1 VNLSEPFVRR
11 PIGTTLLTIGI
22 ALAGIA
28 AYFQLPVAPLPQF
41 DLPAISVQ
49 ARLAGASP
57 ETMAT
62 SVATPLEKRLGR
74 LAAVS
79 EMTSRSNVGNTQI
92 QLQFD
97 LSRDIDGAA
106 RDVMAAINASRSDLP
121 ATLRSNPGYRKFNA
135 SESPV
140 MILSMTSKTRTRTDI
155 YDSAATIIQQQLSQV
170 KGVGDVSIQGGA
182 LPAVRVELNPLTL
195 SQYGIALEDVRAA
208 LSASNANRPKGV
220 IDNGG
225 QRYQIYTNDAGRYAK
240 DYAPLVIAYRNGR
253 AVRLEDVAEV
263 VDGPED
269 IHNVGLV
276 NGENAVTVQVSRS
289 PGANIIQTVE
299 AIKARL
305 PTLQSAIPPD
315 IELKPVIDR
324 SITIRASLADVER
337 TLAIST
343 ILVIAVVAFFLQSG
357 GATLVPS
364 VAVTVSLLGTIGIMF
379 LLGFSLNNL
388 SLMAL
393 TISTGFVVDDA
404 IVVLEN
410 ITRNVERGMP
420 RFQAALKG
428 AQEVGFTVMSISVSL
443 IAVFIPILLMT
454 GILGRLFR
462 EFAITLSAAI
472 LISLL
477 LSLTTTPMMCAYLI
491 GRPKPGAK
499 RGLWARASDGAF
511 GWMHKVYAKGLK
523 WALDSGPIILAILVC
538 TICLTTYLYTKVPK
552 GFFPEQDTSQMM
564 GGLQADQSS
573 SFQISAQ
580 RLRRFVAILQNDPAI
595 QTVVANTGGNSSGA
609 FFQIGLKPKNQRDPV
624 AKVVT
629 RLRPQLTRVS
639 GASLFLNP
647 VQDLRIGG
655 RQSNATYQYTLQ
667 ADSLSELRNWATKL
681 KEAMQK
687 YPSLED
693 VNTDQE
699 DRGLQSFITI
709 DKDRLSRLGLA
720 ITDVDNT
727 LYDAFGQRQVTTI
740 YNAQNQYSVVM
751 EVAQQYAQD
760 PTALQY
766 IYVPRRAPPASG
778 SAFAQAAAAAAL
790 RPSTATGGVQQN
802 TNTGAASNEAQA
814 PPGRG
819 ASQGA
824 AVSLTQ
830 KEPVPLAAFARWA
843 DSATPTQ
850 VNHQDTSP
858 ATTVSFNL
866 AEGASLSDAQADI
879 KAAEASISMPASVQ
893 GSFQGN
899 AKLFQQSLGDEL
911 YLILAAILAVYI
923 VLGILYE
930 SYIHPWTVLSTL
942 PSAGLGAVVA
952 LFLFHTEFTIIALIG
967 VILLIGIVKK
977 NAIMMIDF
985 ALEAERARGL
995 SSREAIYEAAL
1006 IRFRPIMMTTFAAI
1020 LGAIPLAIGW
1030 GEGSEMRR
1038 PLGITIIGGL
1048 LVSQVLT
1055 LLTTPVVYM
1064 YLDRFRRRKADES
1077 YLSRATGPT
1086 PNPNPAE

>member
-1 VNLSEPFVRR
+1 VNLSAPFVRR

-22 ALAGIA
+22 ALAGII
-28 AYFQLPVAPLPQF
+28 AYFQLPVSPLPQF
-41 DLPAISVQ
+41 DLPAIQVRAS
-49 ARLAGASP
+49 LPGASP
-57 ETMAT
+57 ENMAT

-74 LAAVS
+74 LAGVT
-79 EMTSRSNVGNTQI
+79 ELTSRSGVGQTQI

-106 RDVMAAINASRSDLP
+106 RDVMAAVNAARSDMP
-121 ATLRSNPGYRKFNA
+121 STMRSNPSYRKFNP
-135 SESPV
+135 SDQPIL
-140 MILSMTSKTRTRTDI
+140 ILSMTSKTRTRTDI
-155 YDSAATIIQQQLSQV
+155 YDSAATIVQQQLSQV
-170 KGVGDVSIQGGA
+170 KGVGDVTIQGGS
-182 LPAVRVELNPLTL
+182 LPAVRVELNPLAL
-195 SQYGIALEDVRAA
+195 ARYGIGLEDVRAA
-208 LSASNANRPKGV
+208 IAASNANRPKGV
-220 IDNGG
+220 IDSGI

-240 DYAPLVIAYRNGR
+240 DYAPLVVAYRNGN
-253 AVRLEDVAEV
+253 AVRLSDVAQV

-269 IHNVGLV
+269 IHNTGLV
-276 NGENAVTVQVSRS
+276 NGQNAVQVVVSRA
-289 PGANIIQTVE
+289 PGANIIQTVD
-299 AIKARL
+299 AVKAKL
-305 PTLQSAIPPD
+305 PAVKSAIPPD
-315 IELKPVIDR
+315 IELDPVIDR
-324 SITIRASLADVER
+324 STTIRASLADVER

-364 VAVTVSLLGTIGIMF
+364 VAVTVSLLGTIGVMF

-410 ITRNVERGMP
+410 ITRNVEKGMP

-428 AQEVGFTVMSISVSL
+428 AQEVGFTVMSISISL
-443 IAVFIPILLMT
+443 IAVFIPILLMG

-462 EFAITLSAAI
+462 EFAISLTAAI
-472 LISLL
+472 LISLV

-499 RGLWARASDGAF
+499 RNWFARMSDGSFA
-511 GWMHKVYAKGLK
+511 WMHKMYAKALT
-523 WALDSGPIILAILVC
+523 WALESGPIILAILVC
-538 TICLTTYLYTKVPK
+538 TAALTVYLIEKTPK
-552 GFFPEQDTSQMM
+552 GFFPEQDTGMM
-564 GGLQADQSS
+564 QGGAIADQSS
-573 SFQISAQ
+573 SFQVSAQ

-595 QTVVANTGGNSSGA
+595 QTVVANTGGNSNF
-609 FFQIGLKPKNQRDPV
+609 FFQISLKPKNQRDPV
-624 AKVVT
+624 QTVVT
-629 RLRPQLTRVS
+629 RLRPQLSRVS
-639 GASLFLNP
+639 GANLFLNP

-667 ADSLSELRNWATKL
+667 AQSLTELRTWATKL
-681 KEAMQK
+681 SDAMKK
-687 YPSLED
+687 YPALED

-699 DRGLQSFITI
+699 DRGLQTFITL
-709 DKDRLSRLGLA
+709 DKDKLARLGL
-720 ITDVDNT
+720 TPGDVDNT

-740 YNAQNQYSVVM
+740 YNAQNQYFVVM

-760 PTALQY
+760 PTSLQY
-766 IYVPRRAPPASG
+766 IYVPTRPQPANAT
-778 SAFAQAAAAAAL
+778 AFAQAAAAAAL
-790 RPSTATGGVQQN
+790 RPSTATGGVQTN
-802 TNTGAASNEAQA
+802 TNTGAAANEAQA

-824 AVSLTQ
+824 AVSLTA
-830 KEPVPLAAFARWA
+830 KAAVPLSAIGKWA
-843 DSATPTQ
+843 DSASPTQ

-858 ATTVSFNL
+858 ATTISFNL

-879 KAAEASISMPASVQ
+879 KAAQASIGMPNDVQ
-893 GSFQGN
+893 GVFAGTAKTFQDS
-899 AKLFQQSLGDEL
+899 QSDQL
-911 YLILAAILAVYI
+911 YLIITAILAVYI

-930 SYIHPWTVLSTL
+930 SYIHPLTVLSTL
-942 PSAGLGAVVA
+942 PPAGLGAVVA
-952 LFLFHTEFTIIALIG
+952 LFLFHTELSIIAMIG
-967 VILLIGIVKK
+967 MILLIGIVKK

-985 ALEAERARGL
+985 ALEAERSRGL
-995 SSREAIYEAAL
+995 SSRDAIYEAAM
-1006 IRFRPIMMTTFAAI
+1006 IRFRPIMMTTFAAM
-1020 LGAIPLAIGW
+1020 LGAIPLAVGW

-1064 YLDRFRRRKADES
+1064 YLDRFRRRKPNEA
-1077 YLSRATGPT
+1077 YLSRAGGFT
-1086 PNPNPAE
+1086 PDPNPAE

>member
-1 VNLSEPFVRR
+1 MNLSAPFVRR

-28 AYFQLPVAPLPQF
+28 AYFQLPVSPLPQF
-41 DLPAISVQ
+41 DLPSISVS

-57 ETMAT
+57 ENMAT

-74 LAAVS
+74 LAAVT
-79 EMTSRSNVGNTQI
+79 EMTSRSGVGQTQI

-106 RDVMAAINASRSDLP
+106 RDVMAAINASRGDLP
-121 ATLRSNPGYRKFNA
+121 ATLRSNPSYRKFNPA
-135 SESPV
+135 DQPII
-140 MILSMTSKTRTRTDI
+140 ILSMTSKTRTRTDI

-170 KGVGDVSIQGGA
+170 KGVGDVGIQGGA
-182 LPAVRVELNPLTL
+182 LPAVRVEINPLAL
-195 SQYGIALEDVRAA
+195 SRYGIGLEDVRAA
-208 LSASNANRPKGV
+208 ISASNANRPKGV
-220 IDNGG
+220 IDTGA

-240 DYAPLVIAYRNGR
+240 DYAPLVIAYRNGN
-253 AVRLEDVAEV
+253 AVRLSDVAEV

-269 IHNVGLV
+269 IHNTGLV
-276 NGENAVTVQVSRS
+276 NGQNAVTVVVSRA
-289 PGANIIQTVE
+289 PGANIIQTVD
-299 AIKARL
+299 AVKARL
-305 PTLQSAIPPD
+305 PTLRAAIPQD
-315 IELKPVIDR
+315 IELQPVIDR

-343 ILVIAVVAFFLQSG
+343 VLVIAVVAFFLQSG

-364 VAVTVSLLGTIGIMF
+364 VAVTVSLLGTIGVMF

-410 ITRNVERGMP
+410 ITRNVEKGMP
-420 RFQAALKG
+420 RFQAALVG
-428 AQEVGFTVMSISVSL
+428 AQQVGFTVLSISISL
-443 IAVFIPILLMT
+443 IAVFIPILLMS

-472 LISLL
+472 LISLI

-491 GRPKPGAK
+491 GRPKPDAK
-499 RGLWARASDGAF
+499 RNWFGRVSDGSF
-511 GWMHKVYAKGLK
+511 NWMKGLYAKGLT
-523 WALDSGPIILAILVC
+523 WALDSGPIILAILLC
-538 TICLTTYLYTKVPK
+538 TCCLTTYLYMKVPK
-552 GFFPEQDTSQMM
+552 GFFPEQDTSQMQ
-564 GGLQADQSS
+564 GGAQADQSS

-580 RLRRFVAILQNDPAI
+580 RLRRFAAILQADPAI
-595 QTVVANTGGNSSGA
+595 QTVVANTGGNSGA
-609 FFQIGLKPKNQRDPV
+609 FFQISLKPKGQRDPV
-624 AKVVT
+624 QTVVT
-629 RLRPQLTRVS
+629 RLRPQLSRIQ
-639 GASLFLNP
+639 GANLFLNP

-667 ADSLSELRNWATKL
+667 AQSLTELRTWATKL
-681 KEAMQK
+681 AEAMK
-687 YPSLED
+687 NYPALED

-699 DRGLQSFITI
+699 DRGLQTFITI
-709 DKDRLSRLGLA
+709 DKDKLARLGL
-720 ITDVDNT
+720 TPGDVDNA

-766 IYVPRRAPPASG
+766 VYVPTRPQPST
-778 SAFAQAAAAAAL
+778 STAFAQAAAAAAL
-790 RPSTATGGVQQN
+790 RPSTATGGVQTN

-824 AVSLTQ
+824 AVSLTA
-830 KEPVPLAAFARWA
+830 KAPVPLATVGKWA
-843 DSATPTQ
+843 DSATPTS

-858 ATTVSFNL
+858 ATTISFNL
-866 AEGASLSDAQADI
+866 AEGASLSDAQADVR
-879 KAAEASISMPASVQ
+879 AAQASIGMPLTVQ
-893 GSFQGN
+893 GSFQGT
-899 AKLFQQSLGDEL
+899 ARQFQQSLGDEL
-911 YLILAAILAVYI
+911 YLIMAAILAVYI

-930 SYIHPWTVLSTL
+930 SYIHPLTVLSTL
-942 PSAGLGAVVA
+942 PSAGLGAVIA
-952 LFLFHTEFTIIALIG
+952 LLLFHVEFSIIALIG

-985 ALEAERARGL
+985 ALEAERSRGL
-995 SSREAIYEAAL
+995 SSRDAIYEAAM
-1006 IRFRPIMMTTFAAI
+1006 IRFRPIMMTTFAAM

-1048 LVSQVLT
+1048 LVSQILT

-1064 YLDRFRRRKADES
+1064 YLDRFRRRRPNET
-1077 YLSRATGPT
+1077 YLSRAIGPT
-1086 PNPNPAE
+1086 PDPSPAE

>member
-1 VNLSEPFVRR
+1 MNLSAPFVRR

-28 AYFQLPVAPLPQF
+28 AYFQLPVSPLPQF
-41 DLPAISVQ
+41 DLPAISVS

-74 LAAVS
+74 LAGVS
-79 EMTSRSNVGNTQI
+79 EMTSRSQVGETRI
-92 QLQFD
+92 QMQFD

-121 ATLRSNPGYRKFNA
+121 ATLRTNPQYQKFNQ
-135 SESPV
+135 SDQPIL
-140 MILSMTSKTRTRTDI
+140 ILSMTSKLRTRTDI

-170 KGVGDVSIQGGA
+170 KGVGDVGIQGGA
-182 LPAVRVELNPLTL
+182 LPAVRVELNPLAL
-195 SQYGIALEDVRAA
+195 ARYGIGLEDVRAA
-208 LSASNANRPKGV
+208 LAASNANRPKGV
-220 IDNGG
+220 IDTGA

-240 DYAPLVIAYRNGR
+240 DYAPLVVAYRKGR
-253 AVRLEDVAEV
+253 AVRLSDVADV

-269 IHNVGLV
+269 IHNTGLV
-276 NGENAVTVQVSRS
+276 NGENAVTVVVSRA
-289 PGANIIQTVE
+289 PGANIIQTVD
-299 AIKARL
+299 ALKAKL
-305 PTLQSAIPPD
+305 PTLQAAIPAD
-315 IELKPVIDR
+315 IVLKPVIDR

-343 ILVIAVVAFFLQSG
+343 VLVIAVVAFFLQSG

-364 VAVTVSLLGTIGIMF
+364 VAVTVSLLGTIAVMF
-379 LLGFSLNNL
+379 LLGFSLDNL

-410 ITRNVERGMP
+410 ITRNVEKGMP

-428 AQEVGFTVMSISVSL
+428 AQEVGFTVLSISISL

-462 EFAITLSAAI
+462 EFALTLSTAI
-472 LISLL
+472 VVSLI

-499 RGLWARASDGAF
+499 KNLWAKVSDSSF
-511 GWMHKVYAKGLK
+511 EWMKNLYIKGLN
-523 WALDSGPIILAILVC
+523 WALDSGPIILAILLC
-538 TICLTTYLYTKVPK
+538 TVCLTTYLYMKVPK

-573 SFQISAQ
+573 SFQISQQ
-580 RLRRFVAILQNDPAI
+580 RLRRFAAILQADPAI

-609 FFQIGLKPKNQRDPV
+609 FFHIGLKPKNQRDPV
-624 AKVVT
+624 DKVVA
-629 RLRPQLTRVS
+629 RLRPQLARVT
-639 GASLFLNP
+639 GANLFLNP
-647 VQDLRIGG
+647 VQDLRVGG
-655 RQSNATYQYTLQ
+655 RQSNATYQYTLLAQ
-667 ADSLSELRNWATKL
+667 NLTELRTWATKL
-681 KEAMQK
+681 SDAMKK
-687 YPSLED
+687 YPALED

-699 DRGLQSFITI
+699 DRGLQTYVNI
-709 DKDRLSRLGLA
+709 DKDKLARLGL
-720 ITDVDNT
+720 TPGDVDNT

-766 IYVPRRAPPASG
+766 VYLPVRPAPSTG
-778 SAFAQAAAAAAL
+778 SAFAAAAAAAAL
-790 RPSTATGGVQQN
+790 TPSTATGGVQQN

-824 AVSLTQ
+824 AVSLTA
-830 KEPVPLAAFARWA
+830 KAPVPLSTIGHWA
-843 DSATPTQ
+843 DSATPTS

-858 ATTVSFNL
+858 ATT
-866 AEGASLSDAQADI
+866 I
-879 KAAEASISMPASVQ
+879 
-893 GSFQGN
+893 
-899 AKLFQQSLGDEL
+899 
-911 YLILAAILAVYI
+911 
-923 VLGILYE
+923 
-930 SYIHPWTVLSTL
+930 
-942 PSAGLGAVVA
+942 
-952 LFLFHTEFTIIALIG
+952 
-967 VILLIGIVKK
+967 
-977 NAIMMIDF
+977 
-985 ALEAERARGL
+985 
-995 SSREAIYEAAL
+995 
-1006 IRFRPIMMTTFAAI
+1006 
-1020 LGAIPLAIGW
+1020 
-1030 GEGSEMRR
+1030 
-1038 PLGITIIGGL
+1038 
-1048 LVSQVLT
+1048 
-1055 LLTTPVVYM
+1055 
-1064 YLDRFRRRKADES
+1064 
-1077 YLSRATGPT
+1077 
-1086 PNPNPAE
+1086 

>member
-1 VNLSEPFVRR
+1 MNLSAPFVRR

-28 AYFQLPVAPLPQF
+28 AYFQLPVSPLPQF
-41 DLPAISVQ
+41 DLPSISVQ
-49 ARLAGASP
+49 ARLPGASP
-57 ETMAT
+57 ENMAT

-79 EMTSRSNVGNTQI
+79 EMTSRSGVGQTQI

-106 RDVMAAINASRSDLP
+106 RDVMAAINASRADLP
-121 ATLRSNPGYRKFNA
+121 STLRSNPSYRKFNPA
-135 SESPV
+135 DQPII
-140 MILSMTSKTRTRTDI
+140 ILSMTSKTRTRTDI
-155 YDSAATIIQQQLSQV
+155 YDSAATNIQQQLSQV
-170 KGVGDVSIQGGA
+170 KGVGDVGIQGGA
-182 LPAVRVELNPLTL
+182 LPAVRVELNPLAL
-195 SQYGIALEDVRAA
+195 ARYGIALEDVRAA
-208 LSASNANRPKGV
+208 ISASNANRPKGV
-220 IDNGG
+220 IDSGI
-225 QRYQIYTNDAGRYAK
+225 QRYQIYTNDAGRFAK
-240 DYAPLVIAYRNGR
+240 DYSGLVIAYRNGR
-253 AVRLEDVAEV
+253 AVRLSDVAQV

-269 IHNVGLV
+269 IHNTGLV
-276 NGENAVTVQVSRS
+276 NGQNAVTVVVSRA
-289 PGANIIQTVE
+289 PGANIIQTVD
-299 AIKARL
+299 AVKARL
-305 PTLQSAIPPD
+305 PTLRAAIPQD
-315 IELKPVIDR
+315 IELQPVIDR

-343 ILVIAVVAFFLQSG
+343 ILVILVVAFFLQSG

-364 VAVTVSLLGTIGIMF
+364 VAVTVSLLGTIGVMF

-410 ITRNVERGMP
+410 ITRNVEKGMP

-428 AQEVGFTVMSISVSL
+428 AQEVGFTVLSISVSL

-472 LISLL
+472 LISLM

-491 GRPKPGAK
+491 GRPKPDAK
-499 RGLWARASDGAF
+499 RNWFGRVSDASF
-511 GWMHKVYAKGLK
+511 NWMKDLYAKGLT
-523 WALDSGPIILAILVC
+523 WALNSGPIILTILLC
-538 TICLTTYLYTKVPK
+538 TVCLTTYLYMKVPK

-573 SFQISAQ
+573 SFQVSQQ
-580 RLRRFVAILQNDPAI
+580 RLRRFAAILQADPAI

-624 AKVVT
+624 QAVVA
-629 RLRPQLTRVS
+629 RLRPQLSRVT
-639 GASLFLNP
+639 GANLFLNP

-667 ADSLSELRNWATKL
+667 AQNLTELRTWAAKL
-681 KEAMQK
+681 AEAMKK
-687 YPSLED
+687 YPALED

-699 DRGLQSFITI
+699 DRGLQTYITI
-709 DKDRLSRLGLA
+709 DKDKLARLGL
-720 ITDVDNT
+720 TPGDVDNT
-727 LYDAFGQRQVTTI
+727 LYDAYGQRQVTTI

-766 IYVPRRAPPASG
+766 IYVPRRAPPASAT
-778 SAFAQAAAAAAL
+778 AFAQAAAAAAL
-790 RPSTATGGVQQN
+790 RPSTATGGVQTN
-802 TNTGAASNEAQA
+802 TNTGAAANEAQA

-824 AVSLTQ
+824 AVSLTA
-830 KEPVPLAAFARWA
+830 KEPVPLSSIARWA

-858 ATTVSFNL
+858 ATTISFNL
-866 AEGASLSDAQADI
+866 ADGASLSDAQADI
-879 KAAEASISMPASVQ
+879 KAAQASIGMPLTVQ
-893 GSFQGN
+893 GSFQGT
-899 AKLFQQSLGDEL
+899 ARQFQQSLGDEL

-930 SYIHPWTVLSTL
+930 SYIHPLTVLSTL
-942 PSAGLGAVVA
+942 PSAGLGAVMA
-952 LFLFHTEFTIIALIG
+952 LFLFHTEFSLIALIG

-985 ALEAERARGL
+985 ALEAERSRGL
-995 SSREAIYEAAL
+995 SSREAIYDAAMT
-1006 IRFRPIMMTTFAAI
+1006 RFRPIMMTTFAAL

-1048 LVSQVLT
+1048 LVSQILT

-1064 YLDRFRRRKADES
+1064 YLDRFRRRRPNET
-1077 YLSRATGPT
+1077 YLARASGPT
-1086 PNPNPAE
+1086 PDPSPAE

>member
-1 VNLSEPFVRR
+1 MNLSAPFVRR

-28 AYFQLPVAPLPQF
+28 AYFQLPVSPLPQF
-41 DLPAISVQ
+41 DLPAIQVS
-49 ARLAGASP
+49 ARLPGASP

-74 LAAVS
+74 LAGVS
-79 EMTSRSNVGNTQI
+79 ELTSRSQTGQTQI

-106 RDVMAAINASRSDLP
+106 RDVQAAINASHVDLP
-121 ATLRSNPGYRKFNA
+121 ATMRFNPQYRKFNPA
-135 SESPV
+135 DQPIL
-140 MILSMTSKTRTRTDI
+140 ILSMTSTTRTRTDI

-170 KGVGDVSIQGGA
+170 KGVGDVGIQGGA
-182 LPAVRVELNPLTL
+182 LPAVRVELNPLAL

-208 LSASNANRPKGV
+208 LAASNANRPKGV
-220 IDNGG
+220 VDTGD
-225 QRYQIYTNDAGRYAK
+225 QRYQLYTNDAGRYAK

-253 AVRLEDVAEV
+253 AVRLQDVADV

-269 IHNVGLV
+269 IHNTGLV
-276 NGENAVTVQVSRS
+276 NGQNAVTVVVSRA
-289 PGANIIQTVE
+289 PGANIIQTVD
-299 AIKARL
+299 AVKARL
-305 PTLQSAIPPD
+305 PAIMAAIPQD

-343 ILVIAVVAFFLQSG
+343 VLVIAVVAFFLQSG

-364 VAVTVSLLGTIGIMF
+364 VAVTVSLLGTIGVMF
-379 LLGFSLNNL
+379 LMGFSLNNL

-410 ITRNVERGMP
+410 ITRNVEKGMP

-428 AQEVGFTVMSISVSL
+428 AQEVGFTVLSISVSL
-443 IAVFIPILLMT
+443 IAVFIPILFMS

-472 LISLL
+472 VISLL

-491 GRPKPGAK
+491 GRPKPDAK
-499 RGLWARASDGAF
+499 RNLFGRISDSSF
-511 GWMHKVYAKGLK
+511 NWMHRVYAKGLT
-523 WALDSGPIILAILVC
+523 WALDSGPIILASLFC
-538 TICLTTYLYTKVPK
+538 TICLTTYLIGKVPK

-573 SFQISAQ
+573 SFQISQ
-580 RLRRFVAILQNDPAI
+580 GRLRRFAAILQNDPAI

-624 AKVVT
+624 DKVVA
-629 RLRPQLTRVS
+629 RLRPQLARVS
-639 GASLFLNP
+639 GANLFLNP

-667 ADSLSELRNWATKL
+667 ADNLTDLRNWATKL
-681 KEAMQK
+681 SDAMKK
-687 YPSLED
+687 YPALQD

-699 DRGLQSFITI
+699 DRGLQTFVNI
-709 DKDRLSRLGLA
+709 DKDKLAALGLTA
-720 ITDVDNT
+720 ADVDNT
-727 LYDAFGQRQVTTI
+727 LYDAYGQRQVTTI

-766 IYVPRRAPPASG
+766 IYIPRRPPPATG
-778 SAFAQAAAAAAL
+778 AAFAAAAAAAAL
-790 RPSTATGGVQQN
+790 MPSTATGSIQQN

-824 AVSLTQ
+824 AVVISA
-830 KEPVPLAAFARWA
+830 KEPVPLAALATWA
-843 DSATPTQ
+843 DSATPTS

-858 ATTVSFNL
+858 ATTISFNL
-866 AEGASLSDAQADI
+866 SDGASLSDAQADI
-879 KAAEASISMPASVQ
+879 KAAQAAIGMPATVQ
-893 GSFQGN
+893 GSFQGT
-899 AKLFQQSLGDEL
+899 AKQFQDSMGDEV

-942 PSAGLGAVVA
+942 PSAGLGAVIA
-952 LFLFHTEFTIIALIG
+952 LFIFHTEFTIIALIG
-967 VILLIGIVKK
+967 MILLIGIVKK

-995 SSREAIYEAAL
+995 SSRDAIYEAAM
-1006 IRFRPIMMTTFAAI
+1006 IRFRPIMMTTFAAL

-1030 GEGSEMRR
+1030 GEGAEMRR

-1064 YLDRFRRRKADES
+1064 YLDRFRRRKPNES
-1077 YLSRATGPT
+1077 YLSRGMGLT
-1086 PNPNPAE
+1086 PDPNPAE

>member
-1 VNLSEPFVRR
+1 VNLSAPFVRR

-28 AYFQLPVAPLPQF
+28 AYFQLPVSPLPQF
-41 DLPAISVQ
+41 DLPSISVQ
-49 ARLAGASP
+49 ARLPGASP
-57 ETMAT
+57 ENMAT

-79 EMTSRSNVGNTQI
+79 EMTSRSGTGQTQI

-106 RDVMAAINASRSDLP
+106 RDVMAAINASRADLP
-121 ATLRSNPGYRKFNA
+121 STMRTNPSYRKFNPA
-135 SESPV
+135 DQPIL
-140 MILSMTSKTRTRTDI
+140 ILSMTSKQRTRTDI

-170 KGVGDVSIQGGA
+170 KGVGDVGIQGGA
-182 LPAVRVELNPLTL
+182 LPAVRVEMNPLAL
-195 SQYGIALEDVRAA
+195 ARYGIALEDVRAA
-208 LSASNANRPKGV
+208 IAASNANRPKGV
-220 IDNGG
+220 IDTGGG

-240 DYAPLVIAYRNGR
+240 DYAGLVIAYRNGR
-253 AVRLEDVAEV
+253 AVRLSDVAQV

-269 IHNVGLV
+269 IHNTGLV
-276 NGENAVTVQVSRS
+276 NGQNAVTVVVSRA
-289 PGANIIQTVE
+289 PGANIIQTVD

-305 PTLQSAIPPD
+305 PTLRAAIPQD
-315 IELKPVIDR
+315 IDLEPVIDR

-343 ILVIAVVAFFLQSG
+343 ILVIGVVAFFLQSG

-364 VAVTVSLLGTIGIMF
+364 VAVTVSLLGTIGVMF

-410 ITRNVERGMP
+410 ITRNVEKGMP

-428 AQEVGFTVMSISVSL
+428 AQEVGFTVLSISISL

-462 EFAITLSAAI
+462 EFAVTLSAAI
-472 LISLL
+472 LISLV

-499 RGLWARASDGAF
+499 RNWFGRLSDASF
-511 GWMHKVYAKGLK
+511 NWMRNLYAKGLA
-523 WALDSGPIILAILVC
+523 WALDSGPIILAILLC
-538 TICLTTYLYTKVPK
+538 TCCLTTYLYAKAPK

-564 GGLQADQSS
+564 GGAIADQSS
-573 SFQISAQ
+573 SFQVSAQ
-580 RLRRFVAILQNDPAI
+580 RLRRFAAILQADPAI
-595 QTVVANTGGNSSGA
+595 KTVVANTGGNSNF
-609 FFQIGLKPKNQRDPV
+609 FFQISLKPKNQRPPV
-624 AKVVT
+624 QAVVT
-629 RLRPQLTRVS
+629 RLRPQLSRVT
-639 GASLFLNP
+639 GANLFLNP

-667 ADSLSELRNWATKL
+667 AQNLTELRSWAAKL
-681 KEAMQK
+681 AEAMK
-687 YPSLED
+687 RYPSLQD

-699 DRGLQSFITI
+699 DRGLQTFITL
-709 DKDRLSRLGLA
+709 DKDKLARLGL
-720 ITDVDNT
+720 TPGDVDNT

-766 IYVPRRAPPASG
+766 LYVPRRAPPANAT
-778 SAFAQAAAAAAL
+778 AFAQNAAAAAL

-802 TNTGAASNEAQA
+802 TNTGAAANEAQA

-824 AVSLTQ
+824 AVSLTAKQ
-830 KEPVPLAAFARWA
+830 PVPLAAIGHWA

-858 ATTVSFNL
+858 ATTISFNL

-879 KAAEASISMPASVQ
+879 KAAQASIGMPATVS
-893 GSFQGN
+893 GSFQGT
-899 AKLFQQSLGDEL
+899 ARVFQQSLGDEL
-911 YLILAAILAVYI
+911 YLIIAAILAVYI

-930 SYIHPWTVLSTL
+930 SYIHPLTVLSTL

-952 LFLFHTEFTIIALIG
+952 LFLFHTEFSLIALIG

-985 ALEAERARGL
+985 ALEAERSRGL
-995 SSREAIYEAAL
+995 SARDAIYDAAM
-1006 IRFRPIMMTTFAAI
+1006 IRFRPIMMTTFAAL

-1048 LVSQVLT
+1048 LVSQILT

-1064 YLDRFRRRKADES
+1064 YLDRFRRRKPNEA
-1077 YLSRATGPT
+1077 YLSRAGGLT
-1086 PNPNPAE
+1086 PDPNPAE